1 MVASLHEGWRCAEW
15 RWRLEM
21 AGWSAELRSIECRL
35 LAERSAREVATGTV
49 VDGWSAGSTRAGTAR
64 PADGAH
70 AQAAGRAAPGARS
83 YIGDIAV
90 THRAAAVQADLF
102 VEVA

>member
-49 VDGWSAGSTRAGTAR
+49 VDGWSAGSTRA
-64 PADGAH
+64 
-70 AQAAGRAAPGARS
+70 APGARS